1 MNITKKVISTLL
13 AFALMLS
20 VFVGLTSCT
29 TPEEVD
35 EHEHTFSAEWKTDEE
50 NHWHEASC
58 EHTDEKS
65 ELGKHID
72 YDYDDICD
80 ACGYDMEVKIESS
93 NNNKTENYI
102 VDVVDKAGNPV
113 EGVKII
119 LVSEDGHTSVKVTNA
134 RGRVSFSPEAGNWV
148 AALAE
153 AVDGYSNSTDDRYE
167 FTNRIAKITL
177 Q

>member
-1 MNITKKVISTLL
+1 MSKYTV
-13 AFALMLS
+13 
-20 VFVGLTSCT
+20 
-29 TPEEVD
+29 
-35 EHEHTFSAEWKTDEE
+35 
-50 NHWHEASC
+50 
-58 EHTDEKS
+58 
-65 ELGKHID
+65 
-72 YDYDDICD
+72 
-80 ACGYDMEVKIESS
+80 CGYDMEVKIESS